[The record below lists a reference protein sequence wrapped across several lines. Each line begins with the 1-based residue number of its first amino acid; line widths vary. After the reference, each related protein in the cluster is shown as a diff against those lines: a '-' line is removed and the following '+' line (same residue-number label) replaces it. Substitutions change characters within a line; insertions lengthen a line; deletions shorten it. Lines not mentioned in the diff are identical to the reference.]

1 MTQSIICFYCRFHPP
16 EPQYSIH
23 FDEDSQTYKITFVDT
38 AIRELPNLKV
48 DILSPKR
55 NTKVSVLIFT
65 NPGAKYTILY
75 SHGNATDC
83 GAMLPLYAML
93 AAYLKVN
100 VIGYDYTGYG
110 PSMDDGYTP
119 TEKQTYKDILT
130 VYNYCIEQKII
141 KDPSKELILYG
152 QSVGSG
158 PSCYLASKKPIA
170 GIVLH
175 SPILSG
181 LRVMTNSRSLA
192 CFDIFPNIN
201 RIKRI
206 QVPLFVIHGKVNI
219 CNIWQCISYVV
230 ISIT

>member
-23 FDEDSQTYKITFVDT
+23 FDEDSQTYKITFADA

-219 CNIWQCISYVV
+219 CIIW
-230 ISIT
+230 